1 MSNPLKKLAGQTVVY
16 GLGTIVPRFLNYFLT
31 PILTYYFIPQQFAIN
46 SKTFAFIS
54 FLNVVFSY
62 GMETAFFNF
71 YNRREDKAEI
81 INTSMVSLII
91 SSLGLGLL
99 LFLLSPAIIGALST
113 PTIQYHSSFVYWS
126 ILILMT
132 DAICIIPFATL
143 RVENKAFKFSILKL
157 TNVLLN
163 AGILL
168 FYILICKRQYDN
180 CEDTFFAKLYNPEI
194 GIGYA
199 FLALL
204 IANVFTLVAL
214 LPAFKNIHFK
224 IDKDLLKQ
232 MLRYGWPILI
242 LGIGAMINDTFDRIF
257 IEWLIKDKE
266 EAQFA
271 QGIYG
276 ACYKIAILM
285 TIFTTAFRFAAEP
298 FFFNKAQDKNS
309 KKLYAVVMK
318 YYVIFCSFLFLVTMM
333 NISWIQKLI
342 DVPYRVGMGVVP
354 ILLIA
359 YLCLGIV
366 YNLSIWYKLTQ
377 QTKYGIVI
385 TFIGAAITLLINV
398 LFVPHYSYMACAW
411 ATLAAFF
418 AMVVV
423 SYYLGQKH
431 FPINYNL
438 RAIFVFFGLAF
449 VLYMLSW
456 LFESIDSSAIRII
469 LNNVLVLIYIY
480 IFYKLEWTNLKK
492 ISF

>member
-31 PILTYYFIPQQFAIN
+31 PILTYQFIPQQFAIN
-46 SKTFAFIS
+46 TELFTGIS

-81 INTSMVSLII
+81 INTAMVSLLI
-91 SSLGLGLL
+91 SSFGLGLI
-99 LFLLSPAIIGALST
+99 LFFLSPIITSMLST
-113 PTIQYHSSFVYWS
+113 PSIQYPSSFIYWS
-126 ILILMT
+126 ILILIT
-132 DAICIIPFATL
+132 DAVCIIPFATL

-163 AGILL
+163 ASILL

-199 FLALL
+199 FLAVL
-204 IANVFTLVAL
+204 IANVFTLVVL
-214 LPAFKNIHFK
+214 LPAFKNISFK

-232 MLRYGWPILI
+232 MLRYGWPVLV
-242 LGIGAMINDTFDRIF
+242 LGIGATINDTFDRIF
-257 IEWLIKDKE
+257 IKWLIADKD
-266 EAQFA
+266 EAQLA

-298 FFFNKAQDKNS
+298 FFFSKAQDKNS

-318 YYVIFCSFLFLVTMM
+318 YFVIFCSFLFLVTMM

-342 DVPYRVGMGVVP
+342 AEPYRVGMDVVP

-377 QTKYGIVI
+377 QTKFGIVI
-385 TFIGAAITLLINV
+385 TFIGAGITLIINA

-418 AMVVV
+418 SMVVV

-438 RAIFVFFGLAF
+438 RAIFVYFGLAF
-449 VLYMLSW
+449 ALYMLSW
-456 LFESIDSSAIRII
+456 TFESIDSTNIRIV
-469 LNNVLVLIYIY
+469 LNNMLVLIYAW
-480 IFYKLEWTNLKK
+480 IFYKLEWSNLRK

>member
-1 MSNPLKKLAGQTVVY
+1 VSNPLKKLASQTVVY

-31 PILTYYFIPQQFAIN
+31 PILTYHFIPQEFAIN
-46 SKTFAFIS
+46 SKLFAYIS
-54 FLNVVFSY
+54 FLNVIFSY
-62 GMETAFFNF
+62 GMETSFFNF

-81 INTSMVSLII
+81 VNTAMVSLIV
-91 SSLGLGLL
+91 SSLSLGLI
-99 LFLLSPAIIGALST
+99 LFLLSPTLTNLLSA
-113 PTIQYHSSFVYWS
+113 PTIQYPSSFVYWS
-126 ILILMT
+126 ILILVT
-132 DAICIIPFATL
+132 DAICIIPFAKL

-157 TNVLLN
+157 SNVLLN

-168 FYILICKRQYDN
+168 FYILVCKRQYDD
-180 CEDTFFAKLYNPEI
+180 CENTFFSKLYNPEI

-199 FLALL
+199 FLAVL
-204 IANVFTLVAL
+204 IANTFTLLVL
-214 LPAFKNIHFK
+214 LPTFKNVRFK

-232 MLRYGWPILI
+232 MLRYGWPVLI

-257 IEWLIKDKE
+257 IEWLIADKE
-266 EAQFA
+266 EAQLA

-298 FFFNKAQDKNS
+298 FFFSKAKDKNS

-318 YYVIFCSFLFLVTMM
+318 YFVIFCSFLFLVTMM

-342 DVPYRVGMGVVP
+342 DKPYRVGMGVVP

-359 YLCLGIV
+359 YLFLGIV

-385 TFIGAAITLLINV
+385 TFIGAGITLLINV
-398 LFVPHYSYMACAW
+398 LFVPHYSYMACAS
-411 ATLAAFF
+411 ATLAAFS

-438 RAIFVFFGLAF
+438 RAMFVFFGLAF
-449 VLYMLSW
+449 ALYMFSW
-456 LFESIDSSAIRII
+456 LFEGIDSTAIRVG
-469 LNNVLVLIYIY
+469 LNNALVLIYAW
-480 IFYKLEWTNLKK
+480 IFYKLEWANLTK